1 MHRPGQGVGHAYPAP
16 EVLPLRQVGLDQGWA
31 RKYPEQ
37 VALAVTTSAQGE
49 PDIITLGWVM
59 PTSGTPP
66 LCAISIGLT
75 RHTHELLE
83 QVPEFVLALPGEDLE
98 EACAYCGTHSG
109 RDVDKFKETGLTPLP
124 ALKVRPPLI
133 AECLANLE
141 CGVVGRI
148 RTGDHTIFVGE
159 ILVAHH
165 SEQPGR
171 RLFNLGGGRYS
182 GL

>member
-1 MHRPGQGVGHAYPAP
+1 MK
-16 EVLPLRQVGLDQGWA
+16 EVDLDQAWA

-37 VALAVTTSAQGE
+37 VALAVTVSQQGK

-59 PTSGTPP
+59 PTSGQPP
-66 LCAISIGLT
+66 MCAISIGLT
-75 RHTHELLE
+75 RYTHELLR

-98 EACAYCGTHSG
+98 AACVYCGTHSG
-109 RDVDKFKETGLTPLP
+109 RDVDKFKETGLTALP
-124 ALKVRPPLI
+124 ATRVRPPLI

-141 CGVVGRI
+141 CKVVGSM

-159 ILVAHH
+159 VVAAHH
-165 SEQPGR
+165 SERPGC
-171 RLFNLGGGRYS
+171 RLFNLGGGRYA